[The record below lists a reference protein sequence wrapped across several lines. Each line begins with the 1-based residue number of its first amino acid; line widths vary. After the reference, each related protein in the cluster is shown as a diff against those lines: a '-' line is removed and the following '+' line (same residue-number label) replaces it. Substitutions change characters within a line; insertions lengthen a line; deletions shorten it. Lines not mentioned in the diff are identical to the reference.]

1 MKFSAAVTVLLLLA
15 PQQNVDDIVSSVSA
29 NVRAFREFIPG
40 VVCTETM
47 KSGEFDK
54 DGKLVR
60 PRTVESNFAPA
71 RINSGRPTFTPTRE
85 VVAVDGKA
93 LKKGAKPPADL
104 VQSTDYPFVPNIV
117 FGQANAADRDFRLAG
132 TESLGGI
139 NAVVLEFVSKE
150 TQTTLR
156 IVDPIRGSYV
166 LKDSGKAWIHPETKQ
181 ILKLEDR
188 YLNDPEIAKEVS
200 MTFGEFAIDGMNRW
214 LPKTIRYSV
223 TANKKKPVGFIAEY
237 SNCRINRGQ

>member
-15 PQQNVDDIVSSVSA
+15 PQQNVDEVVSSVSA

-40 VVCTETM
+40 IVCTETM

-60 PRTVESNFAPA
+60 PRTFESNFAPA
-71 RINSGRPTFTPTRE
+71 RMNSGRITFTPTRE

-93 LKKGAKPPADL
+93 LKKDSKPPADL
-104 VQSTDYPFVPNIV
+104 VQSTDYSFVPNIV

-132 TESLGGI
+132 TESLSGV
-139 NAVVLEFVSKE
+139 NAIVLEFVSKE

-156 IVDPIRGSYV
+156 IVDPIRGNYV
-166 LKDSGKAWIHPETKQ
+166 LKDSGKAWIHPDTKQ
-181 ILKLEDR
+181 LLKLEDR
-188 YLNDPEIAKEVS
+188 YLNDPELAKEVS
-200 MTFGEFAIDGMNRW
+200 ITFGEFAIEGTTRW
-214 LPKTIRYSV
+214 LPKTVRYSV
-223 TANKKKPVGFIAEY
+223 TAQKKKPVGFIAEY
-237 SNCRINRGQ
+237 SNCRRQ